1 MNIFVSGA
9 NGFIGA
15 HLALRLADQGHVV
28 HALVRNPKGAE
39 HLIHPNIRLFKGD
52 LLDEI
57 AVLHAMKGCHQA
69 YHAAAF
75 AKVWEKVRGSYFSVN
90 VKGTINVLS
99 AANSNHVERLVFVS
113 TAGIFGP
120 STQGVITEK
129 STRPMDFF
137 NAYESSKCLA
147 ESVVKDAVLNGL
159 DVVIASPTR
168 VYGPYISGPSESV
181 TLLIQKYLSGKW
193 RLIPGDGSLLGNY
206 VFVDDVVNG
215 LLLAMEKGR
224 KGQTYIIG
232 GSNHDYNEFF
242 RVLSEVS
249 GIHKR
254 MVHVPMA
261 FQMLFARFQLLKPLW
276 GKPPSITPGWVAK
289 GLYSWEVSSQKAIEE
304 LGYKPGSLRSG
315 LMDTVLWLMRKNL
328 AE

>member
-15 HLALRLADQGHVV
+15 HLALRLAHQGHTV
-28 HALVRNPKGAE
+28 HALVRDPEKSA
-39 HLIHPNIRLFKGD
+39 HLIHQNIIMFTGD
-52 LLDEI
+52 LLDEKSI
-57 AVLHAMKGCHQA
+57 SRAMDGCHQA

-75 AKVWEKVRGSYFSVN
+75 AKVWEKDPGSYFSVN
-90 VKGTINVLS
+90 VKGTLHVLS
-99 AANSNHVERLVFVS
+99 AAISNHVQRLVFVS

-120 STQGVITEK
+120 STHGVITEN
-129 STRPMDFF
+129 SARSMDFF

-193 RLIPGDGSLLGNY
+193 RLIPGDGSHLGNY

-249 GIHKR
+249 GVHKR
-254 MVHVPMA
+254 MIHVPMS
-261 FQMLFARFQLLKPLW
+261 FQMLFARFQLFKAWL
-276 GKPPSITPGWVAK
+276 GVSPSITPAWVSK
-289 GLYSWEVSSQKAIEE
+289 GFYDWEVSCQKAKDE
-304 LGYKPGSLRSG
+304 LGYIPRTLEEGLSKTISWATSRS
-315 LMDTVLWLMRKNL
+315 V
-328 AE
+328 